1 MEGAEGRWIFGP
13 FSMVPT
19 EKAMRSLDLQAR
31 VIAILLAVVVPIF
44 LLLTPVQ
51 NQVLSPLLEDEIQS
65 SGMVF
70 LQSLANTIDS
80 KKLPLGLDP
89 TRALED
95 RIQRALY
102 SQPSALRVD
111 VWLKDAK
118 TDSLINIASTVEE
131 DPGVTPDVPV
141 YSETPKFLRTM
152 DADFPAIVITYPFKT
167 RNRSL
172 NIVGV
177 FSLRLVKSL
186 QTTITRFNLFAAFVT
201 CVLLIFFLSFF
212 LRRAIQ
218 SERKLREAQISNE
231 ALVSRLELA
240 ERELH
245 QKEKLSVMGQLT
257 ASFAHEIGTP
267 LNSISG
273 HAQLLEQDLDA
284 SIAAKGPS
292 RQASDRLR
300 IMREQLTRIES
311 IVKGF
316 LETTRKPDVVGGQR
330 IFLPDVLNRMGH
342 LLEPTFSKYRIV
354 LERNWVQGI
363 PFVDGVPIELEQILL
378 NLLNNSIDAIKER
391 QELESTHSGVISIDT
406 ETDLIRDLVRVKVRD
421 NGRGIAPEAQS
432 QIFRPFF
439 TTKRRGEGHG
449 LGLSICQDLMR
460 GMGGSIVAQSS
471 VGVGTSMILEFKIS
485 ANQRG
490 LE

>member
-1 MEGAEGRWIFGP
+1 
-13 FSMVPT
+13 
-19 EKAMRSLDLQAR
+19 MRSLDLQAR

-70 LQSLANTIDS
+70 IQSLANTIDS
-80 KKLPLGLDP
+80 KKLLLSPDP
-89 TRALED
+89 TRAIED

-111 VWLKDAK
+111 VWLKDQK
-118 TDSLINIASTVEE
+118 TDALTNIASTVEE
-131 DPGVTPDVPV
+131 DPGVVP
-141 YSETPKFLRTM
+141 EAPPFADKPKVVRSTDSDL
-152 DADFPAIVITYPFKT
+152 PVIVVTYPIKT
-167 RNRSL
+167 SGRML

-186 QTTITRFNLFAAFVT
+186 QTTISRFNLFAAFVT
-201 CVLLIFFLSFF
+201 CILLIVSLSFF

-218 SERKLREAQISNE
+218 SEKKLREAQASNE
-231 ALVSRLELA
+231 VLVSRLELA
-240 ERELH
+240 QRELH

-273 HAQLLEQDLDA
+273 HAQLLEQDLQGLGDA
-284 SIAAKGPS
+284 SPGGRTLERVK
-292 RQASDRLR
+292 
-300 IMREQLTRIES
+300 IMKDQLSRIEG

-316 LETTRKPDVVGGQR
+316 LETTRSPEKILGQR
-330 IFLPDVLNRMGH
+330 LSLPDVLNRMSN
-342 LLEPTFSKYRIV
+342 LLEPTFSQYRIT
-354 LERNWVQGI
+354 LERSWTPSLPWVNGT
-363 PFVDGVPIELEQILL
+363 PIELEQVLL
-378 NLLNNSIDAIKER
+378 NLLNNAIDAIKER
-391 QELESTHSGVISIDT
+391 QEVESSYQGVI
-406 ETDLIRDLVRVKVRD
+406 EIRTAFTRGEDRLLVQVLD
-421 NGRGIAPEAQS
+421 NGSGIADEARA

-460 GMGGSIVAQSS
+460 GMGGQIRVETKP
-471 VGVGTSMILEFKIS
+471 GVGTEMILELRTADDQGGI
-485 ANQRG
+485 A
-490 LE
+490 

>member
-1 MEGAEGRWIFGP
+1 
-13 FSMVPT
+13 
-19 EKAMRSLDLQAR
+19 MRSLDLQAR

-70 LQSLANTIDS
+70 IQSLANTIDS
-80 KKLPLGLDP
+80 KKLLLSPDP
-89 TRALED
+89 TRAIED

-111 VWLKDAK
+111 VWLKDQK
-118 TDSLINIASTVEE
+118 SDVLTNIASTVEE
-131 DPGVTPDVPV
+131 DPGVSPEPPQFTDKAKIIRTTDSDLPV
-141 YSETPKFLRTM
+141 
-152 DADFPAIVITYPFKT
+152 IVVTYPIKT
-167 RNRSL
+167 TGRTL

-186 QTTITRFNLFAAFVT
+186 QTTISRFNLFAAFVT
-201 CVLLIFFLSFF
+201 CVLLIVFLSFF

-218 SERKLREAQISNE
+218 SEKKLREAQASNE
-231 ALVSRLELA
+231 VLVSRLELA
-240 ERELH
+240 QRELH

-273 HAQLLEQDLDA
+273 HAQLLEQDLKEPFATAPDGRA
-284 SIAAKGPS
+284 L
-292 RQASDRLR
+292 DRLR
-300 IMREQLTRIES
+300 IMKEQLNRIEG

-316 LETTRKPDVVGGQR
+316 LETTRSPEKILGER
-330 IFLPDVLNRMGH
+330 LSLPDVLTRMSQ
-342 LLEPTFSKYRIV
+342 LLEPTFAQYRIT
-354 LERNWVQGI
+354 LERNWTPNLPWVNGT
-363 PFVDGVPIELEQILL
+363 PIELEQVLL
-378 NLLNNSIDAIKER
+378 NLLNNAIDAIKER
-391 QELESTHSGVISIDT
+391 QEMDPKYEGTIALGTELEPKLRSV
-406 ETDLIRDLVRVKVRD
+406 LIHVRD
-421 NGRGIAPEAQS
+421 NGSGISDEAKS

-449 LGLSICQDLMR
+449 LGLAICQDLMR
-460 GMGGSIVAQSS
+460 GMGGQIRAESQVS
-471 VGVGTSMILEFKIS
+471 VGTQMTLELKIAEVQGS
-485 ANQRG
+485 VS
-490 LE
+490 